1 MIRRPPRSTR
11 TDTLFSYPTLFRSG
25 ELSVLK
31 YTLSRSPAQLRTI
44 RREVGMVFQNF
55 NLYPHL
61 NAVENITLAL
71 RLVKRTG
78 RKDAEALALKLLK
91 RVGIEDKADKY
102 PSSLSGGQCQ
112 RLAIARTLALDPKV
126 ILFDEPTSALDP
138 EMIAEVLDVIVELAH
153 AQMTMVVEI
162 GRAHV

>member
-1 MIRRPPRSTR
+1 
-11 TDTLFSYPTLFRSG
+11 
-25 ELSVLK
+25 
-31 YTLSRSPAQLRTI
+31 
-44 RREVGMVFQNF
+44 MVFQNF

-112 RLAIARTLALDPKV
+112 RLAIARTLSLDPNV
-126 ILFDEPTSALDP
+126 ILFDTPTSALDP
-138 EMIAEVLDVIVELAH
+138 EMIPEVLDVIVKLAH
-153 AQMTMVVEI
+153 AQMTMVVVTHER
-162 GRAHV
+162 GFARRVADRVM

>member
-1 MIRRPPRSTR
+1 
-11 TDTLFSYPTLFRSG
+11 
-25 ELSVLK
+25 
-31 YTLSRSPAQLRTI
+31 
-44 RREVGMVFQNF
+44 MVFQNF

-112 RLAIARTLALDPKV
+112 RQAIARTLALDPKV

-138 EMIAEVLDVIVELAH
+138 EMIAEVMDVIVALAH
-153 AQMTMVVEI
+153 APMILDEVMI
-162 GRAHV
+162 GKAHV